1 MRTVR
6 AVVAKDLRLELRT
19 GEVVPAMA
27 LFAITAFVLFHFG
40 LQRDELDGP
49 DAAGVLLVTL
59 LLAATLGTVRLFVA
73 EREEGGLEAFL
84 LAPVDRTSLLW
95 AKASVLLV
103 FLIALELIAVPGF
116 ALLLLGPGLSWGD
129 VGQLLVVLLAL
140 DLGLAVVGTL
150 VSALAV
156 QTRARELIAPMLAL
170 PLLIPALIAAG
181 RCTAPLFERGPGG
194 GAPGAWLGVLG
205 LYDLVFVL
213 LAYAVFDFLLE
224 D

>member
-129 VGQLLVVLLAL
+129 VGQLAGRPL
-140 DLGLAVVGTL
+140 
-150 VSALAV
+150 
-156 QTRARELIAPMLAL
+156 RARRRPGRGRHARLR
-170 PLLIPALIAAG
+170 AG
-181 RCTAPLFERGPGG
+181 RPDPRA
-194 GAPGAWLGVLG
+194 GADRA
-205 LYDLVFVL
+205 D
-213 LAYAVFDFLLE
+213 ARACRC
-224 D
+224 